1 MPQEVRYFPEEFA
14 AHYRAVGYWNEETF
28 ADFLPRAATRFAR
41 NEAVI
46 GKDYR
51 GRHHRL
57 NYREFDEHVARFAG
71 GLRAADIGPGDV
83 VVLQLPNT
91 VDYLVAVFAIFR
103 IGAIPLFTLPA
114 HRRADIQHFLKES
127 EAKGYI
133 VAGRHAGFDY
143 REMADELE
151 TNAHIWVADEDPGKH
166 RSIAELHE
174 STHLAE
180 PVEVAPE
187 SLAFLQLSGGTT
199 GTPKLIPRTHADY
212 LYSVRESARICE
224 LDEHTRMLVVLPVSH
239 NFTMSSPGVLGVL
252 WAGGTCVMC
261 PDPTPSTGM
270 RLIEEEKIT
279 LTSLVPPLAMSW
291 LAARPRIEADISSL
305 EVLQVGGAKFVAEA
319 ARRVTPELGCRLQQ
333 VFGMA
338 EGLVNYTRPED
349 SEEIVTG
356 TQGRPIS
363 PDDEIRVL
371 TPEGEA
377 VEPGERGV
385 LYTRGPYTIRGYFKG
400 IAAESFTEDGFYCT
414 GDVVRQLPSGH
425 LVVEGR
431 VKDQIN
437 RAGEKISA
445 EELENDLVAH
455 PLILDAAVVGI
466 PDDYL
471 GEQTCAYLLVNTP
484 ATAPGGDEIRD
495 FLRSRGVAEF
505 KLPDRIDFAE
515 SFPATAVGKVS
526 RKALRLQLSQW
537 LSRV

>member
-1 MPQEVRYFPEEFA
+1 MTQEEQYFPAECA
-14 AHYRAVGYWNEETF
+14 SRYRAFGYWNDETF
-28 ADFLPRAATRFAR
+28 AEFLSAAAERTPG
-41 NEAVI
+41 NEALVAT
-46 GKDYR
+46 DHR
-51 GRHHRL
+51 GRPHRL
-57 NYREFDEHVARFAG
+57 SYRDLDERAARFAG
-71 GLRAADIGPGDV
+71 GLQAAGITTGDV

-91 VDYLVAVFAIFR
+91 MDYLVAVFAIFR

-114 HRRADIQHFLKES
+114 HRRADIQHFLDES
-127 EAKGYI
+127 DAKGYI

-143 REMADELE
+143 REMIAELDTE
-151 TNAHIWVADEDPGKH
+151 AHIWIADEDPGEH
-166 RSIAELHE
+166 RSIEELHE
-174 STHLAE
+174 HPHPAE
-180 PVEVAPE
+180 IVRVAPE

-224 LDEHTRMLVVLPVSH
+224 LGETTRMLVVLPVSH

-252 WAGGTCVMC
+252 WAGGACVMS

-270 RLIEEEKIT
+270 RLIEQKRIT
-279 LTSLVPPLAMSW
+279 LTSLVPPLALSW
-291 LAARPRIEADISSL
+291 LAARPRIQADLSTL

-349 SEEIVTG
+349 SEEIVVG

-371 TPEGEA
+371 TPEGEPVA
-377 VEPGERGV
+377 PGEAGV
-385 LYTRGPYTIRGYFKG
+385 LYTRGPYTIRGYFRG
-400 IAAESFTEDGFYCT
+400 VAAESFTEDGFYCT
-414 GDVVRQLPSGH
+414 GDVVRQLPTGH

-445 EELENDLVAH
+445 EELENDLLAH
-455 PLILDAAVVGI
+455 PAILDAAVVGI

-471 GEQTCAYLLVNTP
+471 GEQTCAYLLVDDP
-484 ATAPGGDEIRD
+484 ATAPPGDQVRD
-495 FLRSRGVAEF
+495 FLRERGVAEF

-515 SFPATAVGKVS
+515 SFPATAVGKTS
-526 RKALRLQLSQW
+526 RKALRLQLSHL
-537 LSRV
+537 LSHV